1 MTENSQG
8 ASPLLEVRA
17 LTCERGERLLF
28 RDLAFSLDSGQ
39 VLQVKGGNGSGK
51 TSLMRIVCGLN
62 DSFEGE
68 LRWRGEALGKHWDDF
83 HAELLYLGHRVA
95 VNQVLTPLENL
106 RWSCRLRDPADD
118 GGIRAALAE
127 MGLTGC
133 EDMPC
138 HSLSAGQRQRVSL
151 ARLLLGSAELWIL
164 DEPFTTLDVD
174 GVALL
179 ENLVARHAREGG
191 AVLITT
197 HHELDK
203 LVLPRLRTLTLGVAR

>member
-1 MTENSQG
+1 MTENSQD

-28 RDLAFSLDSGQ
+28 RDLEFSLDSGQ

-51 TSLMRIVCGLN
+51 TTLMRIVCGLN

-68 LRWRGEALGKHWDDF
+68 LLWRGEALDERRDAF
-83 HAELLYLGHRVA
+83 HAGLLYIGHRVA
-95 VNQVLTPLENL
+95 VNHVLTPLENL
-106 RWSCRLRDPADD
+106 RWSCRLHGPADD
-118 GGIRAALAE
+118 GGIRAALAQ
-127 MGLTGC
+127 MDLAGY
-133 EDMPC
+133 EDSPC
-138 HSLSAGQRQRVSL
+138 YSLSAGQQQRVSL
-151 ARLLLGSAELWIL
+151 ARLLLSSAEFWIL

-197 HHELDK
+197 HHK
-203 LVLPRLRTLTLGVAR
+203 LALPRLRTLTLGVTA

>member
-1 MTENSQG
+1 MTEISQD

-17 LTCERGERLLF
+17 LTCERGERFLF
-28 RDLAFSLDSGQ
+28 RDLEFSLDSGQ

-51 TSLMRIVCGLN
+51 TTLMRIVCGLN

-68 LRWRGEALGKHWDDF
+68 LYWRGDALGERWDAF
-83 HAELLYLGHRVA
+83 HANLLYIGHRLA
-95 VNQVLTPLENL
+95 VNHVLTPLENL
-106 RWSCRLRDPADD
+106 RWSCRLHDPADD
-118 GGIRAALAE
+118 GGIREALAE
-127 MGLTGC
+127 MDLAGY
-133 EDMPC
+133 EDSPC
-138 HSLSAGQRQRVSL
+138 YSLSAGQQQRVSL
-151 ARLLLGSAELWIL
+151 ARLLLSSAELWIL

-197 HHELDK
+197 HHK

>member
-1 MTENSQG
+1 MTENSLD

-28 RDLAFSLDSGQ
+28 RDLEFSLDSGQ

-51 TSLMRIVCGLN
+51 TTLMRIVCGLN

-68 LRWRGEALGKHWDDF
+68 LYWRGDVLGERRDDF
-83 HAELLYLGHRVA
+83 HAELLYIGHRLA
-95 VNQVLTPLENL
+95 VNHVLTPLENL

-118 GGIRAALAE
+118 GGIREALAE
-127 MGLTGC
+127 MDLAGY
-133 EDMPC
+133 EDSPC
-138 HSLSAGQRQRVSL
+138 YSLSAGQQQRVSL
-151 ARLLLGSAELWIL
+151 ARLLLSSAELWIL

-197 HHELDK
+197 HHK